1 MAVKLR
7 EGFIIVI
14 AAPHRRVIMA
24 LYMRGSMKKVKN
36 LVIAV
41 AAVALLSSCSAMLVP
56 ATSDPGKKIENAYI
70 LFDEQQ
76 RPLPAEQLI
85 KESVDTYKQEN
96 NEMGLAEAY
105 RAYGFFFRSSAVEK
119 WRKHYETDGFLDKT
133 ATYSNRYD
141 KSIEYFD
148 QSARLF
154 AKNGKYDKVT
164 NVYLKMG
171 FTYEFAGRNEKAC
184 ESYTASL
191 DTNAR
196 FAKDNPG
203 ASLTLP
209 KGFSGTYEDYING
222 FLKRLDCKKGITR

>member
-1 MAVKLR
+1 MRHVKRLLFAVL
-7 EGFIIVI
+7 
-14 AAPHRRVIMA
+14 
-24 LYMRGSMKKVKN
+24 
-36 LVIAV
+36 AV
-41 AAVALLSSCSAMLVP
+41 TALSSCAAMLVP
-56 ATSDPGKKIENAYI
+56 ATSDPSKKIEYAYI

-85 KESVDTYKQEN
+85 KESVETYKQEN

-119 WRKHYETDGFLDKT
+119 WRKHYESDGFLDKT

-154 AKNGKYDKVT
+154 AKNNKYDKVT
-164 NVYLKMG
+164 NVYLNMG

-184 ESYTASL
+184 ERYKASL
-191 DTNAR
+191 ESNAK

-222 FLKRLDCKKGITR
+222 FLKRLECK